1 MFTTNFDT
9 YSCMGDSIHC
19 TVGKINYTAYLEHDQ
34 FLCPEDSSYCY
45 SSEDIQRFYAD
56 EWSYCGVVIKA
67 ERDGWTKD
75 NLASLWGL
83 EVNLE
88 DNNDYLLEV
97 TNDLLI
103 YAIKEASR

>member
-19 TVGKINYTAYLEHDQ
+19 TLGKIEYTAYLVYDQ
-34 FLCPEDSSYCY
+34 GSRPEDSDCY
-45 SSEDIQRFYAD
+45 SSEDIQRFYAN

-75 NLASLWGL
+75 SLASLWGL
-83 EVNLE
+83 EVNLGG
-88 DNNDYLLEV
+88 NNDYLLEAA
-97 TNDLLI
+97 NELL
-103 YAIKEASR
+103 KEAILEASK